1 MSSAAERHKKR
12 TVTRIVCIIV
22 VILAVLLV
30 LGLLVA
36 GYVWYLREK
45 GRAGL
50 REHAENNQ
58 KTEVALRQPSW
69 AEESEQ
75 SSEQRSEES
84 EQQSTE
90 SEQQPAESEQQPDEP
105 TQQPTEAEDTEDET
119 EESSSTELKKGQV
132 RYGGKVYQ
140 YKDNLL
146 TILCMGIDSRDGID
160 KAKTPGAGGQADCVI
175 LAVLDDKAK
184 KIQLINISRDTMV
197 PIELYDM
204 YGTFV
209 RKERAQ
215 ITLQYA
221 YGNGRERS
229 CELMEQVVSDL
240 FYGIP
245 IHGYCALAMST
256 IADLN
261 DAIGGVTV
269 TVPDELAAFVPIF
282 TAGETITLQGEE
294 AVLFVHSRNIYA
306 TELGANSRRIARQ
319 KMFVKGFIDQAKKR
333 IKADLTLP
341 AKLYQLVE
349 KQMVTSISLDQAVFL
364 CTEYLDCDFSMD
376 DMISVEGT
384 ITKENVYEEFN
395 VDDKALYELILKVFY
410 EEVK

>member
-12 TVTRIVCIIV
+12 TATRIICIIV
-22 VILAVLLV
+22 VILAVLLL

-58 KTEVALRQPSW
+58 KTEVTLRQPSW
-69 AEESEQ
+69 AEDNEQ
-75 SSEQRSEES
+75 SSESKPTESDQQLPESGES
-84 EQQSTE
+84 EQPS
-90 SEQQPAESEQQPDEP
+90 AESEQP
-105 TQQPTEAEDTEDET
+105 
-119 EESSSTELKKGQV
+119 EESVDENEEGSSTDLKKGQV

-269 TVPDELAAFVPIF
+269 TVPDELAAFVPTF
-282 TAGETITLQGEE
+282 TAGETITLKGQQ
-294 AVLFVHSRNIYA
+294 AVDFVHSRNIYA
-306 TELGANSRRIARQ
+306 TELGANNRRIARQ

-376 DMISVEGT
+376 DMVSVEGT

>member
-12 TVTRIVCIIV
+12 ILARIICIVAV
-22 VILAVLLV
+22 VIAVLLV
-30 LGLLVA
+30 LALLVA

-50 REHAENNQ
+50 REHAGNNQ
-58 KTEVALRQPSW
+58 KTEVELRQPSW

-75 SSEQRSEES
+75 TS
-84 EQQSTE
+84 EQQPSE
-90 SEQQPAESEQQPDEP
+90 SEQQPEETEQQTE
-105 TQQPTEAEDTEDET
+105 EAEQQTEEADDET
-119 EESSSTELKKGQV
+119 EEGSSTDLKKGQV

-160 KAKTPGAGGQADCVI
+160 KVKTPGAGGQADCVI
-175 LAVLDDKAK
+175 LAVLDDKTK
-184 KIQLINISRDTMV
+184 KIQLINVSRDAMV
-197 PIELYDM
+197 PIELYNM
-204 YGTFV
+204 YGSFV

-269 TVPDELAAFVPIF
+269 TVPDELAAFVPSF
-282 TAGETITLQGEE
+282 TAGETITLQGQQ
-294 AVLFVHSRNIYA
+294 AVDFVHSRNIYA
-306 TELGANSRRIARQ
+306 TELGSNNRRIARQ
-319 KMFVKGFIDQAKKR
+319 KMFVKGFVDQAKKR
-333 IKADLTLP
+333 IKEDLTLP

-376 DMISVEGT
+376 DMLSVEGT

-395 VDDKALYELILKVFY
+395 VDEKALYELILKVFY
-410 EEVK
+410 EEVKD

>member
-1 MSSAAERHKKR
+1 MSSAAERHKR
-12 TVTRIVCIIV
+12 RIATRIICIIV
-22 VILAVLLV
+22 VILAVLLII
-30 LGLLVA
+30 GLLVA

-50 REHAENNQ
+50 REHAGNNQ
-58 KTEVALRQPSW
+58 KTEVELRQPSW
-69 AEESEQ
+69 AEDSDQ
-75 SSEQRSEES
+75 SSDSQSAGADQESSES
-84 EQQSTE
+84 GQQSGE
-90 SEQQPAESEQQPDEP
+90 YD
-105 TQQPTEAEDTEDET
+105 DET
-119 EESSSTELKKGQV
+119 EEGSSTDLKKGQV

-184 KIQLINISRDTMV
+184 KIQLINISRDAMV

-269 TVPDELAAFVPIF
+269 TVPDELAAFVPAF
-282 TAGETITLQGEE
+282 TAGETITLKGQQ
-294 AVLFVHSRNIYA
+294 AVSFVHSRNIYD
-306 TELGANSRRIARQ
+306 TELGANNRRIARQ
-319 KMFVKGFIDQAKKR
+319 KMFLKGFIDQAKKC

-384 ITKENVYEEFN
+384 ITKDNVYEEFN

-410 EEVK
+410 EEVN

>member
-12 TVTRIVCIIV
+12 TATRIICIIV
-22 VILAVLLV
+22 VILAVLLL

-58 KTEVALRQPSW
+58 KTEVTLRQPSW
-69 AEESEQ
+69 AEDNEQ
-75 SSEQRSEES
+75 SSESQP
-84 EQQSTE
+84 TE
-90 SEQQPAESEQQPDEP
+90 PDQQPSETGEPEQPSAESEQP
-105 TQQPTEAEDTEDET
+105 
-119 EESSSTELKKGQV
+119 EESADENEEGSSTDLKKGQV

-160 KAKTPGAGGQADCVI
+160 KVKTPGAGGQADCVI

-221 YGNGRERS
+221 YGNGREKS

-269 TVPDELAAFVPIF
+269 TVPDELAAFVPTF

-306 TELGANSRRIARQ
+306 TELGANNRRIARQ

-376 DMISVEGT
+376 DMVSVEGT

>member
-1 MSSAAERHKKR
+1 MNSAAERHKKR
-12 TVTRIVCIIV
+12 VLTRIICIVAV
-22 VILAVLLV
+22 VIAVLLV
-30 LGLLVA
+30 LALLVA

-50 REHAENNQ
+50 KEHAGNSQ
-58 KTEVALRQPSW
+58 QTEVELRQPSW

-75 SSEQRSEES
+75 TSEQQPPESEQRSEEA
-84 EQQSTE
+84 EQQTE
-90 SEQQPAESEQQPDEP
+90 EAEQQPE
-105 TQQPTEAEDTEDET
+105 EADDET
-119 EESSSTELKKGQV
+119 EEGSSTDLKKGQV

-160 KAKTPGAGGQADCVI
+160 KVKTPGAGGQADCVI

-184 KIQLINISRDTMV
+184 KIQLINVSRDAMV

-204 YGTFV
+204 YGSFV

-269 TVPDELAAFVPIF
+269 TVPDELAAFVPSF
-282 TAGETITLQGEE
+282 TAGETITLQGQQ
-294 AVLFVHSRNIYA
+294 AVDFVHSRNVYA
-306 TELGANSRRIARQ
+306 TEMGSNNRRIARQ
-319 KMFVKGFIDQAKKR
+319 KMFVKGFVDQAKKR
-333 IKADLTLP
+333 IKEDLTLP

-395 VDDKALYELILKVFY
+395 VDEKALYELILKVFY
-410 EEVK
+410 EEVKQ

>member
-12 TVTRIVCIIV
+12 TATRIICIIV
-22 VILAVLLV
+22 VILAVLLL

-58 KTEVALRQPSW
+58 KTEVTLRQPSW
-69 AEESEQ
+69 AEDNEQ
-75 SSEQRSEES
+75 SSESKPTESDQQLPESGES
-84 EQQSTE
+84 EQPS
-90 SEQQPAESEQQPDEP
+90 AESEQP
-105 TQQPTEAEDTEDET
+105 
-119 EESSSTELKKGQV
+119 EESVDENEEGSSTDLKKGQV

-269 TVPDELAAFVPIF
+269 TVPDELAAFVPTF
-282 TAGETITLQGEE
+282 TAGETITLKGQQ
-294 AVLFVHSRNIYA
+294 AVDFVHSRNIYA
-306 TELGANSRRIARQ
+306 TELGANNRRIARQ
-319 KMFVKGFIDQAKKR
+319 KMFVKGFIDQAKKC

-376 DMISVEGT
+376 DMVSVEGT

>member
-12 TVTRIVCIIV
+12 TLARIICIV
-22 VILAVLLV
+22 VVIIAVLL
-30 LGLLVA
+30 LIGLLVA

-69 AEESEQ
+69 AEESGQ
-75 SSEQRSEES
+75 VSWQPPEEA
-84 EQQSTE
+84 Q
-90 SEQQPAESEQQPDEP
+90 QQPAESGQQTDEPEQQ
-105 TQQPTEAEDTEDET
+105 TEEAEDET
-119 EESSSTELKKGQV
+119 EEGSSTDLKKEQI

-184 KIQLINISRDTMV
+184 KIQLLNISRDTMV
-197 PIELYDM
+197 PIDLYDM
-204 YGTFV
+204 YGSFV
-209 RKERAQ
+209 RRERAQ

-221 YGNGRERS
+221 YGDGRERS

-269 TVPDELAAFVPIF
+269 TVPDELAAFVPTF
-282 TAGETITLQGEE
+282 TAGETITLQGQE
-294 AVLFVHSRNIYA
+294 AVDFVHSRNIYA
-306 TELGANSRRIARQ
+306 TEMGSNNRRIARQ
-319 KMFVKGFIDQAKKR
+319 KMFVKGFVDQAKKR
-333 IKADLTLP
+333 IKEDITLP

-395 VDDKALYELILKVFY
+395 VDEKALYELILKVFY
-410 EEVK
+410 EEVEQ